1 MKRILFLAI
10 IILPFVANAQPG
22 TLDSTFV
29 TGGKVIFDFPEGGL
43 ECYNARSQSDGK
55 IICVGNGSRKLG
67 STDAGIAI
75 LRFLKN
81 GLPDSAFGKQ
91 GCTFI
96 NSTYYSFQTAYAVAI
111 QTDNKIIV
119 AGYGARGEFEDVNY
133 DMIIARLTADSKIDS
148 SFGVNGIAIADYG
161 KGDIAYD
168 IAIQPDG
175 KIIIQGSSSGYFN
188 TLRYLPNG
196 TLDASFGGQGYV
208 ITQFSGVASGSSVV
222 LQPDGKI
229 IAAGSDFDKLLLVRY
244 MPDGSLDETFGDNG
258 TVRSDLTNY
267 SDNAN
272 DMVLQPDGKIIV
284 GGYITSIIKGSA
296 LLVRYNTNGSL
307 DSSFG
312 NNGFTI
318 HTVGYASDAKSIQLQ
333 SDGKIITAGGYNESL
348 KSSGHFTVSR
358 FTKNGTIDSSFG
370 DNGNTVTVME
380 SSDNAY
386 GLILQN
392 DNKIVLAGSASDG
405 LTGQLAL
412 ARYNN
417 DLTKKQIIFAKI
429 RRWWQHHNGIMW
441 NNVPGIKNYA
451 IQRSGDG
458 AHWST
463 VYSTPIHHSPLS
475 GNNYYNDAAPLNG
488 DNYYRLQTTSVTGAV
503 NYSNV
508 VTINNTAIKISPN
521 PAKNVLHIEGL
532 PSTAKITVV
541 DFMGNV
547 KLKTTASNN
556 SYNLNIVSLKP
567 GNYLLKMDM
576 NGEVVARKFLKE

>member
-1 MKRILFLAI
+1 
-10 IILPFVANAQPG
+10 
-22 TLDSTFV
+22 
-29 TGGKVIFDFPEGGL
+29 
-43 ECYNARSQSDGK
+43 
-55 IICVGNGSRKLG
+55 
-67 STDAGIAI
+67 
-75 LRFLKN
+75 
-81 GLPDSAFGKQ
+81 
-91 GCTFI
+91 
-96 NSTYYSFQTAYAVAI
+96 
-111 QTDNKIIV
+111 
-119 AGYGARGEFEDVNY
+119 
-133 DMIIARLTADSKIDS
+133 
-148 SFGVNGIAIADYG
+148 
-161 KGDIAYD
+161 
-168 IAIQPDG
+168 
-175 KIIIQGSSSGYFN
+175 
-188 TLRYLPNG
+188 
-196 TLDASFGGQGYV
+196 
-208 ITQFSGVASGSSVV
+208 
-222 LQPDGKI
+222 
-229 IAAGSDFDKLLLVRY
+229 

-417 DLTKKQIIFAKI
+417 DLSKKQVIFAKI

-441 NNVPGIKNYA
+441 DNVPGIKNYA

-463 VYSTPIHHSPLS
+463 VYRSSINHSQSSIHNSPLPI
-475 GNNYYNDAAPLNG
+475 NNYYNDEAPLHG
-488 DNYYRLQTTSVTGAV
+488 DNYYRLQTTSTSGAV

-508 VTINNTAIKISPN
+508 IAIHNTAIKISPN
-521 PAKNVLHIEGL
+521 PAKNILHIEGL
-532 PSTAKITVV
+532 PKDKKVRLSVV
-541 DFMGNV
+541 DLTGTV
-547 KLKTTASNN
+547 KIQTIANSVPLYDINIAS
-556 SYNLNIVSLKP
+556 LHP
-567 GNYLLKMDM
+567 GNYLLKIES
-576 NGEVVARKFLKE
+576 GSEVVTKQFLKE